1 MRHGVGIV
9 GGDCLLWGPKDS
21 SGRSAHMT
29 KRPRLC
35 DALDDV
41 AGDSDNDYD
50 DSDMYG
56 DCSLNNSDTAVLA
69 SWARAV
75 AGWHPHAGGSDV
87 QDSPARGPP
96 HASLVRLAQRMTR
109 EGEEC
114 FWDHD
119 DSGDA
124 VTRLA
129 ATAARLAVE
138 AAAATCATNA
148 AGPQHFQQP
157 AAVDTLRDVLFWACH
172 LTMAATQ
179 AR

>member
-56 DCSLNNSDTAVLA
+56 DCSLINSDTAVLA

-87 QDSPARGPP
+87 QDSPTRGPP

-109 EGEEC
+109 
-114 FWDHD
+114 
-119 DSGDA
+119 
-124 VTRLA
+124 